1 MCCECS
7 SAYAR
12 LNLLLGCQPST
23 SGYKAP
29 QDLDQIDCMHMVHV
43 QAEEGRQ
50 AAVSSF
56 QACIA
61 SALQAG
67 EVATAVTAAEQ
78 VVACLGNADGQK
90 AADALLMAQ
99 SCRGVLDMEGVYRA
113 AADPQARTCL
123 IIVFIIKQTLAK
135 LHGLSCCLI
144 IQLAC
149 SQSCLHN
156 QTADKIAFV

>member
-1 MCCECS
+1 MSCECLA
-7 SAYAR
+7 AYAC
-12 LNLLLGCQPST
+12 LNLLLGCRPSM
-23 SGYKAP
+23 SGYKVTE
-29 QDLDQIDCMHMVHV
+29 DLDQVAYMQSVCA
-43 QAEEGRQ
+43 QAEAGRQ

-56 QACIA
+56 QACIV

>member
-1 MCCECS
+1 MAETADKGACLASAWQRMHVQTCCWAVNLACQDVNKTQNLDQVAYMHN
-7 SAYAR
+7 AYA
-12 LNLLLGCQPST
+12 
-23 SGYKAP
+23 
-29 QDLDQIDCMHMVHV
+29 

-56 QACIA
+56 QACVV

-99 SCRGVLDMEGVYRA
+99 SYRGVLDMEGVYRA

-144 IQLAC
+144 IQLTC

-156 QTADKIAFV
+156 